1 MTQDRITLENLNW
14 FYAQDGQAIG
24 PVSFSELQGMVKAG
38 QLAPETQI
46 VEEGGQDWRPI
57 SDILAGSPPMPPAAK
72 PKQQVSTARKAA
84 GWGCLS
90 LLVMLGAVAMLS
102 PATKE
107 EPGAIVENAT
117 PAKETPPPQAPIAAA
132 KPQPA
137 SATLSDSQ
145 KEAYR
150 KELLSIYQQL
160 EALRPSLAKRKDLND
175 MDGASKAG
183 QEHKAFRDTA
193 IARVKQIQTEAAEDF
208 AYSKRAAVFIEGLWL
223 KYLASDGAETEA
235 IRRDKQAIAESL
247 KAPEILKPEP
257 AKP

>member
-1 MTQDRITLENLNW
+1 MTQDRIKLENLNW

-57 SDILAGSPPMPPAAK
+57 RDVLAASPPMPPTAK
-72 PKQQVSTARKAA
+72 PKPEISTARKAA

-90 LLVMLGAVAMLS
+90 LLMVLGAVAMLS
-102 PATKE
+102 PATKD
-107 EPGAIVENAT
+107 EPGAIVENA
-117 PAKETPPPQAPIAAA
+117 PALKAPIAAA

-137 SATLSDSQ
+137 SATLADSQ

-208 AYSKRAAVFIEGLWL
+208 AYSKRAAVFLEGLWL
-223 KYLASDGAETEA
+223 KYLASDEAETEA

-247 KAPEILKPEP
+247 KAPEILN
-257 AKP
+257 AK